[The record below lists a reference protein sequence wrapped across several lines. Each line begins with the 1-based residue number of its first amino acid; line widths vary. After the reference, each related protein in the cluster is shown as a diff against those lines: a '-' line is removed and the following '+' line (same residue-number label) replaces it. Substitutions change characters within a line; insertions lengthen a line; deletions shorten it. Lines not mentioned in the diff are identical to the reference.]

1 MAPEMAKKK
10 PSAVV
15 SQVTPSSSQICK
27 EVQKPCCGRGPG
39 WLSFLDECPKYFFF
53 QLPKLNK
60 YCLGVE
66 LAPAH
71 QVIKKLK
78 MDHMWV
84 YTLYPTYPG
93 YWNSEY
99 VSSIEK

>member
-1 MAPEMAKKK
+1 M
-10 PSAVV
+10 
-15 SQVTPSSSQICK
+15 
-27 EVQKPCCGRGPG
+27 
-39 WLSFLDECPKYFFF
+39 FFF

-78 MDHMWV
+78 MDHLWV
-84 YTLYPTYPG
+84 YTLYPTGCRNG
-93 YWNSEY
+93 YR
-99 VSSIEK
+99 K